1 LVTALVS
8 RESSWQP
15 DFEIHAESTILK
27 YQAITIDTQVVYAN
41 KRQLDGGV
49 VAQLEQYKEGP
60 IKFILTE
67 IVLRELISLFEEK
80 AKAPID
86 ALSKTIKDGDLNGQL
101 TVDQKKQ
108 LQLVLQAMEAPTD
121 HAQKQLKDF
130 VAKTNAHIVAAD
142 TVPMKPILDAYFGN
156 QPPFSNKGKKSEFPD
171 AISLLAI
178 EHWAKSENKKV
189 LAVSK
194 DGDWKT
200 FAKKSE
206 WIDCVDDLAAAMN
219 ALLEGVEAIEL
230 EGRKIVQGMIDDDT
244 PEIRA
249 DLVKFLELATTD
261 ESPHVEI
268 ESSQRAEVEDVSLTL
283 KDVEFNEEDGDEIDV
298 TLVRVIENG
307 FVLRVPLRLVI
318 SLNAEIQFYSYDSVD
333 KDEFPWGTASVE
345 QEIDTEAS
353 ALVHFSRHEIETE
366 DGQVRFDYA
375 IDNAELVDFPS
386 WFDIGYVEPSN
397 DEEPDDFDPDD
408 WKPEE
413 REDGPQGADAADEKD
428 MPF

>member
-8 RESSWQP
+8 RWSSWQP
-15 DFEIHAESTILK
+15 DFRIPAEGAILK
-27 YQAITIDTQVVYAN
+27 YQAITIDTVIVYAN

-60 IKFILTE
+60 IKFILSE
-67 IVLRELISLFEEK
+67 VVLRELISLFEEK
-80 AKAPID
+80 AKGAVE
-86 ALSKTIKDGDLNGQL
+86 ALSKTIRDGDLNGQL

-108 LQLVLQAMEAPTD
+108 LQMVLQAMEAPTD
-121 HAQKQLKDF
+121 HAQQQLKDF
-130 VAKTNAHIVAAD
+130 IAKTNAHIVAAD

-156 QPPFSNKGKKSEFPD
+156 QPPFSTKGKKSEFPD

-178 EHWAKSENKKV
+178 ENWAKSENKKV

-206 WIDCVDDLAAAMN
+206 WIDCVDDLAKAMS
-219 ALLEGVEAIEL
+219 ALLEGVEAIEIV
-230 EGRKIVQGMIDDDT
+230 GRKIVQGMIDDDT
-244 PEIRA
+244 SERRA
-249 DLVKFLELATTD
+249 DLVKFLEFATTD

-268 ESSQRAEVEDVSLTL
+268 ESSQMAEVEDVSLAL
-283 KDVEFNEEDGDEIDV
+283 KDLEFNVEDGDEIDV

-307 FVLRVPLRLVI
+307 FVLRVPIRLVI
-318 SLNAEIQFYSYDSVD
+318 SLNAEIQFYVHDSID
-333 KDEFPWGTASVE
+333 KDDFPWGSATAK
-345 QEIDTEAS
+345 QEIEVDAS
-353 ALVHFSRHEIETE
+353 ALVHFSRLESETE
-366 DGQVRFDYA
+366 DGQLRLDYA
-375 IDNAELVDFPS
+375 IDDAELVDFPS

-397 DEEPDDFDPDD
+397 NEAPDDYDPED

-413 REDGPQGADAADEKD
+413 SEDDPQGADAADEKD
-428 MPF
+428 MPL